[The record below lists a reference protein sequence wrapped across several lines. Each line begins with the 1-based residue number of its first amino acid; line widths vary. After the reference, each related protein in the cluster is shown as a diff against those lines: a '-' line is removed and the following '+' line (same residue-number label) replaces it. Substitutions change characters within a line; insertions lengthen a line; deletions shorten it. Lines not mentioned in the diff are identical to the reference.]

1 MTNLKTVFDTF
12 LDDYLKMHQ
21 PSPEQASVLTLL
33 RICRTQKLGTHANTC
48 ENCGKLSI
56 AYNSCRNRHCP
67 LCQSLKREM
76 WRFDRN
82 ADLLNTHYFHIV
94 FTVPDRLNPLFYNN
108 QRLLYSLLMKSAAQA
123 VSTLAASR
131 DFLEVQ
137 VGLTGILH
145 TWGQTLSYHPH
156 VHFIVPGG
164 GLSLK
169 SGLWKPSSKKFFLP
183 VRALADTFRGIFLK
197 GLKDLVQRE
206 LLYLSNNEQPLRLS
220 NIQNLL
226 DWLYLKDFVVSTK
239 ESLDSPT
246 HVINYLCQYTHR
258 VAIANNRI
266 LKVSSDGVT
275 FKYKDNRDSGK
286 TKLMTLSGPEFI
298 RRFLMHVLP
307 KRFVKIRHYGFL
319 AGRNRPTKLALC
331 RKRMNLLPS
340 KTSKDFSTAEFIEAF
355 LSLSLKCC
363 SDCNGAIRPLVPT

>member
-183 VRALADTFRGIFLK
+183 VLAIADTFKAIFLK
-197 GLKDLVQRE
+197 GLKDLIQRE
-206 LLYLSNNEQPLRLS
+206 LLYLNSHEQPLKLS

-226 DWLYLKDFVVSTK
+226 DWLYLKDFVVSIK
-239 ESLDSPT
+239 ESFDSPT

-266 LKVSSDGVT
+266 LKVSSEGVT

-331 RKRMNLLPS
+331 RKMMNILPS
-340 KTSKDFSTAEFIEAF
+340 KTSKDFSTAEFIEVF
-355 LSLSLKCC
+355 MSLSLKCC

>member
-1 MTNLKTVFDTF
+1 MVDLKLVFDTF
-12 LDDYLKMHQ
+12 LNDYLKIHK
-21 PSPEQASVLTLL
+21 PSPEQASVLNLL
-33 RICRTQKLGTHANTC
+33 QICRTEKLGIHANAC
-48 ENCGKLSI
+48 ECCGKLSI

-67 LCQSLKREM
+67 ICQSLKREM
-76 WRFDRN
+76 WRFDRQ
-82 ADLLNTHYFHIV
+82 ADLLNTHYFHLV

-108 QRLLYSLLMKSAAQA
+108 QRLLYDLLMKSAAGA
-123 VSTLAASR
+123 VSTLAASS
-131 DFLEVQ
+131 DFLEVE

-145 TWGQTLSYHPH
+145 TLGQTLSYHPH

-164 GLSLK
+164 GLSLA
-169 SGLWKPSSKKFFLP
+169 SGLWKSSSKKFFLP

-197 GLKDLVQRE
+197 GLKDLINRG
-206 LLYLSNNEQPLRLS
+206 LLYLNNFEQPLRLS
-220 NIQNLL
+220 NIQTLL
-226 DWLYLKDFVVSTK
+226 DWLYLKDFVVNIKKSF
-239 ESLDSPT
+239 DSPT

-266 LKVSSDGVT
+266 LKVSSEVVS

-286 TKLMTLSGPEFI
+286 TKIMTLSGPEFI

-331 RKRMNLLPS
+331 RKLMKLLPS

-355 LSLSLKCC
+355 MPLTLKRCP
-363 SDCNGAIRPLVPT
+363 DCNGTIRPLVPT

>member
-33 RICRTQKLGTHANTC
+33 RICRTQKLGTHANAC

-108 QRLLYSLLMKSAAQA
+108 QRLLYSLLMKSAARP
-123 VSTLAASR
+123 VLKLSASNK
-131 DFLEVQ
+131 FLGAE

-164 GLSLK
+164 GLSLQ
-169 SGLWKPSSKKFFLP
+169 SGLWKATKKTFFLP
-183 VRALADTFRGIFLK
+183 IKVLSRVFRGIFLK
-197 GLKDLVQRE
+197 DLKDLIHRE
-206 LLYLSNNEQPLRLS
+206 LLYFNNHDQPLKVS
-220 NIQNLL
+220 NIKALLHTLYQN
-226 DWLYLKDFVVSTK
+226 DFVVFVR
-239 ESLDSPT
+239 ENFDSPT

-258 VAIANNRI
+258 VAISNNRI
-266 LKVSSDGVT
+266 LKVSADSVT
-275 FKYKDNRDSGK
+275 FKYKDYKHAGK
-286 TKLMTLSGPEFI
+286 TKHMTLTGHEFI

-307 KRFVKIRHYGFL
+307 TRLVKIRHYGFL

-331 RKRMNLLPS
+331 RKLMNILPA
-340 KTSKDFSTAEFIEAF
+340 KTSKDFSTAEFIE
-355 LSLSLKCC
+355 LVIPHNLKRCP
-363 SDCNGAIRPLVPT
+363 DCDGCIRPLVPT